1 MLLLL
6 ACTGTTAETPARM
19 LTPTE
24 FQNAT
29 RDLIGLPYEG
39 LEPRYD
45 DDEDGQY
52 VGAVHSFGDSIGIQC
67 FCSLPRSSPPLR
79 WLGEP

>member
-39 LEPRYD
+39 LDPRYD
-45 DDEDGQY
+45 DDEDGK
-52 VGAVHSFGDSIGIQC
+52 
-67 FCSLPRSSPPLR
+67 LSSV
-79 WLGEP
+79 